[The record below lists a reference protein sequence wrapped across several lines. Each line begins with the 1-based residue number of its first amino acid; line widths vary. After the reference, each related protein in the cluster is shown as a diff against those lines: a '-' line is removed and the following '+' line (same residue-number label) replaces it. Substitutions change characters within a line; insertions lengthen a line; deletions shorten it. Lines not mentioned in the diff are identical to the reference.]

1 MVLLLVD
8 VPLTGSERLK
18 FLSVTFESQEN
29 SVLSL
34 VPFPSFTG
42 HELRRS
48 LCHHLTFVFDF
59 SPLQEITLWRKGD
72 VVRKS
77 MSHQAAIA
85 SQRFEGS
92 AASESALEQAAKEES
107 G

>member
-1 MVLLLVD
+1 MKTYSDITLVD
-8 VPLTGSERLK
+8 GSMYE
-18 FLSVTFESQEN
+18 FLSIVK
-29 SVLSL
+29 VHYH
-34 VPFPSFTG
+34 P
-42 HELRRS
+42 
-48 LCHHLTFVFDF
+48 FVFLH
-59 SPLQEITLWRKGD
+59 PMQEITLWRKGD